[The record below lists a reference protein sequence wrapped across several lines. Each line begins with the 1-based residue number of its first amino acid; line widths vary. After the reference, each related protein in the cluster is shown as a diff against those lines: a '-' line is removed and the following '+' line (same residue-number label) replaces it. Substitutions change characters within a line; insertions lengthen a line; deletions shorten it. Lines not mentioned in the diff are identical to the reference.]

1 LSCRIIFLVSVLLL
15 LLSCFSAAAVTVEVQ
30 VKGVEGAVYDNV
42 LARLKIYLHK
52 DSRRLTPFEIRR
64 LHRQAKSD
72 IEEALAPFGYY
83 RPTIVDTLD
92 QQGES
97 WKALYVVTTGE
108 PVLVTKVRIA
118 TEGPGQAEVSN
129 IGQGFPLK
137 VGDVLDQRQYE
148 QGKKQ
153 LVRSALKKGYL
164 TARFSRHEL
173 RINRQERA
181 GEIDLSLDTGPLF
194 LFGITTS
201 NQKIIKP
208 ELLAR
213 YLPYEVGDPWSPAKI
228 SELQKVLYGTD
239 FFSRVSV
246 RGDIGQARDLQ
257 IPVQVELETPEH
269 LNRYSFGL
277 GYATDTGARTQLE
290 WRNRL
295 LNSSGHKAR
304 GTLQIAESENIFS
317 FRYDMP
323 RGNPRYDRYLLGAT
337 YQDKSWED
345 TQTRLLATGLTLD
358 HAGPVFRYGGSIEV
372 RDEQYDVGATSGSS
386 SLLMPGASLG
396 LIWADNLLHTKNG
409 LQVAVNVSGA
419 AEAVGSDATFLQVT
433 GTSKLIL
440 TPFAPWR
447 LIGRGTLGATQ
458 VDAIDDLP
466 PSLRFYAG
474 GDQSVRGFGYKELGT
489 RDSSGTVVGGRYLV
503 VGSAELERIINER
516 WSLATFLDVGNAIDD
531 LAIDLEQGAGFGLR
545 FRLPFGQVRLD
556 LATALSESGNPIR
569 LHFSVGGDL

>member
-1 LSCRIIFLVSVLLL
+1 M
-15 LLSCFSAAAVTVEVQ
+15 EVQ

>member
-1 LSCRIIFLVSVLLL
+1 MD
-15 LLSCFSAAAVTVEVQ
+15 VQ
-30 VKGVEGAVYDNV
+30 VRGVKDAVYDNV
-42 LARLKIYLHK
+42 LARLKIFLHK

-83 RPTIVDTLD
+83 RPTVIDTLEE
-92 QQGES
+92 QGEI
-97 WKALYVVTTGE
+97 WKAVYVITAGD
-108 PVLVTKVRIA
+108 PVLVTGVRIA
-118 TEGPGQAEVSN
+118 TEGPGQSEITD

-137 VGDVLDQRQYE
+137 VGDVLDQRKYE

-153 LVRSALKKGYL
+153 LVRSVLQKGFL
-164 TARFSRHEL
+164 DARFSRQEL
-173 RINRQERA
+173 RINREGRA
-181 GEIDLSLDTGPLF
+181 GEVDLGLATGPRY
-194 LFGITTS
+194 LFGLTS
-201 NQKIIKP
+201 SDQEVIKP

-246 RGDIGQARDLQ
+246 RGDIEQARDLH

-304 GTLQIAESENIFS
+304 GNLQIAETENVFS

-323 RGNPRYDRYLLGAT
+323 RGDPRYDRYLVGAT
-337 YQDKSWED
+337 YHDKSWND

-386 SLLMPGASLG
+386 SLLMPGANLG

-409 LQVAVNVSGA
+409 LQIAVNVNGA
-419 AEAVGSDATFLQVT
+419 AESVGSDATFLQIT

-440 TPFAPWR
+440 SPFASWR
-447 LIGRGTLGATQ
+447 LIGRGALGATQ

-489 RDSSGTVVGGRYLV
+489 RDSSGAVVGGRYLV
-503 VGSAELERIINER
+503 LGSAELERIINER
-516 WSLATFLDVGNAIDD
+516 WSLAAFLDVGNAMDD
-531 LAIDLEQGAGFGLR
+531 LTIDLEQGAGFGLR

-556 LATALSESGNPIR
+556 LASALSESGNPIR

>member
-1 LSCRIIFLVSVLLL
+1 MD
-15 LLSCFSAAAVTVEVQ
+15 VQ
-30 VKGVEGAVYDNV
+30 VRGVKDAVYDNV
-42 LARLKIYLHK
+42 LARLKIFLHK

-64 LHRQAKSD
+64 LHRQANSD

-83 RPTIVDTLD
+83 RPTVIDTLEE
-92 QQGES
+92 QGEV
-97 WKALYVVTTGE
+97 WKAVYVITAGD
-108 PVLVTKVRIA
+108 PVLVTGVRIA
-118 TEGPGQAEVSN
+118 TEGQGQSEITD
-129 IGQGFPLK
+129 IGQYFPLK
-137 VGDVLDQRQYE
+137 VGDVLDQRKYE

-153 LVRSALKKGYL
+153 LIRSVLQKGFL
-164 TARFSRHEL
+164 TARFSRQEL
-173 RINRQERA
+173 RINREEKS
-181 GEIDLSLDTGPLF
+181 GEIDLGLDTGPRY
-194 LFGITTS
+194 LFGLTNS
-201 NQKIIKP
+201 DQEVIKP
-208 ELLAR
+208 GLLAR
-213 YLPYEVGDPWSPAKI
+213 YLPYQVGDPWSPAKT

-304 GTLQIAESENIFS
+304 GNLQIAETENVFS

-323 RGNPRYDRYLLGAT
+323 RGDPRYDRYLVGAT
-337 YQDKSWED
+337 YHDKSWND

-358 HAGPVFRYGGSIEV
+358 HAGPVFRYGGSIEI

-386 SLLMPGASLG
+386 SLLMPGANLG

-409 LQVAVNVSGA
+409 LQVAVNVNGA
-419 AEAVGSDATFLQVT
+419 AESIGSNSTFLQIT

-440 TPFAPWR
+440 SPFASWR
-447 LIGRGTLGATQ
+447 LIGRGALGATL

-489 RDSSGTVVGGRYLV
+489 RDSSGAVVGGRYLV
-503 VGSAELERIINER
+503 LGSAELERIINER
-516 WSLATFLDVGNAIDD
+516 WSLAAFLDVGNAIDD
-531 LAIDLEQGAGFGLR
+531 LTIDLEQGAGFGLR

-556 LATALSESGNPIR
+556 LASALSESGNPLR

>member
-1 LSCRIIFLVSVLLL
+1 MD
-15 LLSCFSAAAVTVEVQ
+15 VQ
-30 VKGVEGAVYDNV
+30 VKGVKNAVYDNV
-42 LARLKIYLHK
+42 LARLKIFLHK

-83 RPTIVDTLD
+83 RPTIVDTLE
-92 QQGES
+92 QQGEV
-97 WKALYVVTTGE
+97 WKAVYVITAGD
-108 PVLVTKVRIA
+108 PVLVTRVRIA
-118 TEGPGQAEVSN
+118 TEGPGQAEMTDF
-129 IGQGFPLK
+129 GRGFPLK
-137 VGDVLDQRQYE
+137 VGDVLDQRKYE

-153 LVRSALKKGYL
+153 LIRSALQKGFL
-164 TARFSRHEL
+164 TARFSRQEL
-173 RINRQERA
+173 RINREEKS
-181 GEIDLSLDTGPLF
+181 GEIDLGLDTGPRY
-194 LFGITTS
+194 LFGLTNS
-201 NQKIIKP
+201 DQEVIKP
-208 ELLAR
+208 GLLAR
-213 YLPYEVGDPWSPAKI
+213 YLPYRVGDPWSPARI
-228 SELQKVLYGTD
+228 SELQKVLYSTD

-246 RGDIGQARDLQ
+246 RGNIEQARDLQ

-304 GTLQIAESENIFS
+304 GNLQIAETENVFS

-323 RGNPRYDRYLLGAT
+323 RGDPRYDRYLVGAT
-337 YQDKSWED
+337 YHDKSWND

-372 RDEQYDVGATSGSS
+372 RDEQFDVGATSGSS
-386 SLLMPGASLG
+386 SLLMPGANLG

-409 LQVAVNVSGA
+409 LQIAVNVNGA
-419 AEAVGSDATFLQVT
+419 AESVGSDATFMQVT

-440 TPFAPWR
+440 SPFASWR
-447 LIGRGTLGATQ
+447 LIGRGALGATL

-474 GDQSVRGFGYKELGT
+474 GDQSIRGFGYKELGT
-489 RDSSGTVVGGRYLV
+489 RDSSGAVVGGRYLV
-503 VGSAELERIINER
+503 LGSAELERIINER
-516 WSLATFLDVGNAIDD
+516 WSLAAFLDVGNAIDD
-531 LAIDLEQGAGFGLR
+531 LTIDLEQGAGFGLR

-556 LATALSESGNPIR
+556 LASALSESGNPIR